1 MNTNKIIELCK
12 QDDKLY
18 ITTNYCEK
26 LLKEDVCDRY
36 ETLMI
41 TAPFLSQTIDLSLYP
56 ELRPA
61 IVRILEYVVKCTNT
75 KRKDLRIEVSRLAM
89 EGL

>member
-1 MNTNKIIELCK
+1 MKTDKIVSLCRIDDEL
-12 QDDKLY
+12 DS
-18 ITTNYCEK
+18 TSNYCEK
-26 LLKEDVCDRY
+26 LLNGDLHTKY
-36 ETLMI
+36 TKLTI
-41 TAPFLSQTIDLSLYP
+41 SAPNMCQAIDLSLYP

-61 IVRILEYVVKCTNT
+61 VVLILKYIVKCTAK